1 MSWAA
6 FIGGSVGIWTKKA
19 IASLGMGVIAF
30 VGFTAARDIIDDGIQ
45 SMLSGIPAD
54 AYQIIALAGF
64 IDALGV
70 WLGAL
75 TAAATFHAFGKIGML
90 GGGGA

>member
-6 FIGGSVGIWTKKA
+6 FIGGSVGVWTKKA
-19 IASLGMGVIAF
+19 VASLGMGVIAY
-30 VGFTAARDIIDDGIQ
+30 VGFTAAKGMIDDGIQ
-45 SMLSGIPAD
+45 AMLSGIPAD